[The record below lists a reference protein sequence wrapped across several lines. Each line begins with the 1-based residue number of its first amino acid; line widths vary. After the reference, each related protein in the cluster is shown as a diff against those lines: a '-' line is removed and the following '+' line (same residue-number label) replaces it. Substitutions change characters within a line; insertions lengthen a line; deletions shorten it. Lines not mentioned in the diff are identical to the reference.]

1 MLIVMSCLSVKFENK
16 SERNKKMDAYQKFK
30 NEITD
35 ILNDIDTLMW
45 SIDSR
50 NSPNK
55 TLKSVIE
62 IYEDTSERL
71 KQAFDDLKTSEGD
84 VLMKNIT
91 YEGRLR
97 N

>member
-1 MLIVMSCLSVKFENK
+1 
-16 SERNKKMDAYQKFK
+16 MDAYQKFK

-35 ILNDIDTLMW
+35 IISDIDTFMW

-50 NSPNK
+50 NRPNK
-55 TLKSVIE
+55 TLKSLIE
-62 IYEDTSERL
+62 IYEDTSDRL

-84 VLMKNIT
+84 ILMKNIT

>member
-1 MLIVMSCLSVKFENK
+1 
-16 SERNKKMDAYQKFK
+16 MDAYQKFK

-35 ILNDIDTLMW
+35 ILDDIDSFMW

-50 NSPNK
+50 NRPNK
-55 TLKSVIE
+55 TLKSLIE
-62 IYEDTSERL
+62 IYEDTSDRL

-84 VLMKNIT
+84 ILMKNIT

>member
-1 MLIVMSCLSVKFENK
+1 
-16 SERNKKMDAYQKFK
+16 MDAYQKFK

-35 ILNDIDTLMW
+35 IFNDIDTFMW

-55 TLKSVIE
+55 TLKSLIE

-84 VLMKNIT
+84 ILMKNIT

-97 N
+97 K

>member
-1 MLIVMSCLSVKFENK
+1 
-16 SERNKKMDAYQKFK
+16 MDAYQKFK

-35 ILNDIDTLMW
+35 ILNDIDTFMW

-84 VLMKNIT
+84 ILMKNIT
-91 YEGRLR
+91 YEGRFR

>member
-1 MLIVMSCLSVKFENK
+1 
-16 SERNKKMDAYQKFK
+16 MDAYQKFK

-35 ILNDIDTLMW
+35 ILSDIDTFMW

-50 NSPNK
+50 NRPNK
-55 TLKSVIE
+55 TLKSLIE

-84 VLMKNIT
+84 ILMKNIT

>member
-1 MLIVMSCLSVKFENK
+1 
-16 SERNKKMDAYQKFK
+16 MDAYQKFK

-35 ILNDIDTLMW
+35 ILNDIDTFMW

-50 NSPNK
+50 NRPNK
-55 TLKSVIE
+55 TLKSLIE
-62 IYEDTSERL
+62 IYEDTSDRL

-84 VLMKNIT
+84 ILMKNIT
-91 YEGRLR
+91 YEGHLR

>member
-1 MLIVMSCLSVKFENK
+1 
-16 SERNKKMDAYQKFK
+16 MDAYQKFK

-35 ILNDIDTLMW
+35 ILNDIDTFMW

-55 TLKSVIE
+55 TLKSLIE

-84 VLMKNIT
+84 ILMKNIT

-97 N
+97 K

>member
-1 MLIVMSCLSVKFENK
+1 M
-16 SERNKKMDAYQKFK
+16 ERNKKMDAYQKFK

-35 ILNDIDTLMW
+35 ILNDIDTFMW

-84 VLMKNIT
+84 ILMKNIT
-91 YEGRLR
+91 YEGRFR